1 LVAAGL
7 TIIMLKQ
14 APFAPNYIEEMD
26 LKDLENTGV
35 QVCFDA
41 MRSIRSNLILVLS
54 ANLLAIFG
62 TDASAQSS
70 SRSAMDF
77 ARYAMKLPE
86 NTLIRIQPKVTIL
99 PANNVLSGSGANQGT
114 GSSVSGKNSLG
125 AGPGEYSW
133 KFAISTTVFW
143 VGEQAALNNPVP
155 NDKSAWDVGWF
166 SNYGGYDSPN
176 SDDRRD
182 FIPADFIP
190 RQNPFYVALPYND
203 VDDHHTKPEAAQVIP
218 WFRTCFV
225 RDGQSVCKGRW
236 VAIRHGNR
244 VCYAQWEDVGPYQ
257 TDHWQYVFGNE
268 RPRPNPNKDAGLDV
282 SPAVRDYL
290 ALDSIDICD
299 WKFVDFFRVPR
310 GPWAI
315 YGENNTFSRLRRPRS
330 TSVVVSSRSVE
341 PF

>member
-1 LVAAGL
+1 MHDFCR
-7 TIIMLKQ
+7 TI
-14 APFAPNYIEEMD
+14 FEEMD
-26 LKDLENTGV
+26 LKDLENARWL
-35 QVCFDA
+35 VCFDL

-62 TDASAQSS
+62 ADAFAQS
-70 SRSAMDF
+70 RSGSATDF

-99 PANNVLSGSGANQGT
+99 QPNNILSGSGANEGA

-125 AGPGEYSW
+125 AGQGEYPW
-133 KFAISTTVFW
+133 KLYITTTIFW
-143 VGEQAALNNPVP
+143 VGEQATVNNPVP
-155 NDKSAWDVGWF
+155 NDKSAWDIGWF

-176 SDDRRD
+176 SDDRRN
-182 FIPADFIP
+182 FIPANFVP

-218 WFRTCFV
+218 WFRSCFV
-225 RDGQSVCKGRW
+225 QDGQSVCKGRW
-236 VAIRHGNR
+236 VAIRHGNK

-268 RPRPNPNKDAGLDV
+268 RPRPNRNKDAGLDV

-290 ALDSIDICD
+290 ALDSIDVCD

-315 YGENNTFSRLRRPRS
+315 YGDNNTFSRLRGPRP
-330 TSVVVSSRSVE
+330 TSVVAASHSVE

>member
-1 LVAAGL
+1 MA
-7 TIIMLKQ
+7 
-14 APFAPNYIEEMD
+14 
-26 LKDLENTGV
+26 LKDLENARG
-35 QVCFDA
+35 QVCLGL
-41 MRSIRSNLILVLS
+41 MRSIRSNLILVLC

-62 TDASAQSS
+62 ADASAQSQS
-70 SRSAMDF
+70 GSAMDF

-99 PANNVLSGSGANQGT
+99 QRNNILSGSDANEGE
-114 GSSVSGKNSLG
+114 GSSLSGKNSLG
-125 AGPGEYSW
+125 SGPGEISW
-133 KFAISTTVFW
+133 KFGITTTIFW
-143 VGEQAALNNPVP
+143 VGEQATVNNPEP
-155 NDKSAWDVGWF
+155 NDKSAWDIGWF

-176 SDDRRD
+176 SDDRRN
-182 FIPADFIP
+182 FIPTNFVP

-218 WFRTCFV
+218 WFKSCFV
-225 RDGQSVCKGRW
+225 QDGQSVCKGRW
-236 VAIRHGNR
+236 VAIRHGNK

-268 RPRPNPNKDAGLDV
+268 RPRPNRNKDAGLDV

-290 ALDSIDICD
+290 ALDSIDVCD

-315 YGENNTFSRLRRPRS
+315 YGDNNTFSRLRRPKS
-330 TSVVVSSRSVE
+330 NSVAVASHSVV

>member
-1 LVAAGL
+1 
-7 TIIMLKQ
+7 MLKQ
-14 APFAPNYIEEMD
+14 APFLPNYIEEMD
-26 LKDLENTGV
+26 LKDLENAGGR
-35 QVCFDA
+35 VCFDL
-41 MRSIRSNLILVLS
+41 MRSITSNLILVVYAS
-54 ANLLAIFG
+54 LLAIFG
-62 TDASAQSS
+62 ADASAQSQS
-70 SRSAMDF
+70 GSAVDF

-86 NTLIRIQPKVTIL
+86 NTLIRIQPKVTISR
-99 PANNVLSGSGANQGT
+99 ANNVLSGSGANEGA
-114 GSSVSGKNSLG
+114 GLYVSGKNSLG

-133 KFAISTTVFW
+133 KLDITTTIFW
-143 VGEQAALNNPVP
+143 VGEQATVNNPVS
-155 NDKSAWDVGWF
+155 NDKSAWDIGWF

-176 SDDRRD
+176 SDDRQN
-182 FIPADFIP
+182 FIPTNFIP

-218 WFRTCFV
+218 WFRSCFV
-225 RDGQSVCKGRW
+225 QDGQSVCKGRW
-236 VAIRHGNR
+236 VAIRHGNK

-268 RPRPNPNKDAGLDV
+268 RPRPNRNKDAGLDV

-290 ALDSIDICD
+290 ALESIDICD

-315 YGENNTFSRLRRPRS
+315 YGDNNTFSRLRRPKS
-330 TSVVVSSRSVE
+330 TSVAAANHSVV